1 MTSSASAAAAATP
14 VGSVKSDDRKPA
26 LIVDYD
32 VDDPSENFV
41 DALPDLSRYTYV
53 WILTKRS
60 GRPVGLVEA
69 SASVTDV
76 REKLRTLTPTTAD
89 GDSPASSGGHHA
101 GPAPTV
107 TVVICT
113 RDRADDL
120 VRALESLER
129 QTYRDF
135 RVLVVD
141 NAPSGQT
148 TARAVEGLRGRFDHL
163 DYVVEPEPGL
173 SNARN
178 CAIQTVGTDVVAWID
193 DDEVADENWL
203 AEIVAAFIRYPDA
216 AAVSGTV
223 VPAELETWPQW
234 WFEQYGGHSKGRGF
248 TKAVFPQGDT
258 GKQSPLYP
266 LPAFGAGANMAI
278 RTSAMTGLG
287 GFDRA
292 LGAGSPTFGGED
304 TLLFS
309 QLLVGGQT
317 VVYEPAA
324 LTRHF
329 HRRTYAEL
337 QRQMFGYG
345 VGLTAYY
352 AALLRWRWWLLMPL
366 ILLAPRAILDLLGS
380 GGSAIKSGL
389 PEDFPQELLRLKRRG
404 MLSGPTAYLRARR
417 RTSRRRPAERA

>member
-1 MTSSASAAAAATP
+1 MGAGTN
-14 VGSVKSDDRKPA
+14 VDRKPA
-26 LIVDYD
+26 LVVDYD
-32 VDDPSENFV
+32 VEDPLENFV
-41 DALPDLSRYTYV
+41 GALPDLSCYTYV

-60 GRPVGLVEA
+60 GRPFGIVEA
-69 SASVTDV
+69 SASLADV
-76 REKLRTLTPTTAD
+76 QEKLSALTTTAAD
-89 GDSPASSGGHHA
+89 DDPRTPSVGDAV

-113 RDRADDL
+113 RDRTQDL
-120 VRALESLER
+120 IRALESLER
-129 QTYRDF
+129 QTYRNF

-141 NAPSGQT
+141 NAPSDQT
-148 TARAVEGLRGRFDHL
+148 TARAVDGLRGRFDDL
-163 DYVVEPEPGL
+163 DYVVEPRPGL

-178 CAIQTVGTDVVAWID
+178 CALQTVRTDVVAWLD
-193 DDEVADENWL
+193 DDEIADENWV
-203 AEIVAAFIRYPDA
+203 AEIIAAFIRYPDA
-216 AAVSGTV
+216 TAVSGTV

-266 LPAFGAGANMAI
+266 LPSFGVGANMAI
-278 RTSAMTGLG
+278 RTSAMAGVG
-287 GFDRA
+287 GFDSG
-292 LGAGSPTFGGED
+292 LGAGTPTFGGED

-329 HRRTYAEL
+329 HRRTYGEL

-352 AALLRWRWWLLMPL
+352 AALLRWRWRLLMPL
-366 ILLAPRAILDLLGS
+366 ILLIPKAIVDVFGS
-380 GGSAIKSGL
+380 GNSAITTGL
-389 PEDFPQELLRLKRRG
+389 SDDFPQDLLRLKRRG

-417 RTSRRRPAERA
+417 RSSRLRPAERM